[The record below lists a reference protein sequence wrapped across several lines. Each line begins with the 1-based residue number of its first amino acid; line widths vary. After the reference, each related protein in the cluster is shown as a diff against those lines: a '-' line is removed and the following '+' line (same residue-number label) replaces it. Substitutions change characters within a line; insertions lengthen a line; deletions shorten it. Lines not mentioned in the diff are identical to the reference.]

1 MQFRYDYVDFST
13 VRHIIWLDIQSR
25 ATRKAD
31 YNKWL
36 KMGKVKRRRNNNRA
50 NPLGSKTTNNKEEAK
65 YVTRIN
71 TLMKNLESVVPN
83 ERVMALNTITLLC
96 EEEKW
101 RAMFLKQKLVSI
113 LLQKLIN
120 DSNDEIVVDSTGL
133 LRNIC
138 IEEGYD
144 VCTYLWRN
152 DFWVTITSAIGK
164 ITKSLKALQN
174 NSTNATYN
182 DKNGKEGKRLL
193 FDYADNLISCI
204 NALTNGSEDI
214 LNDILENKLSI
225 LLEFVVECLQYISSS
240 TESNLPVNLYNSL
253 LDLIYDFSSESAD
266 FVQALGSHAYLS
278 TFIAELF
285 NKVNDK
291 SNTFNEQEKL
301 LGNDLTKILV
311 EGIRL
316 QLCDMELSY
325 TDANVIAQQCIEI
338 ITKIDLHQIKSDLS
352 STEEEDLV
360 NGSIKQENVGKKLKE
375 ITKRKENAMMKV
387 QAVEI
392 GVDIITAVLEIVG
405 SNIEQQ
411 QEQNKIKHSTNSIEI
426 LEQTFN
432 ILPQFLHEVFTVLEL
447 VQTRVFI
454 CWNNFLWVLL
464 SISGQGVFAMDAS
477 ASWKLLVQDMNAETA
492 NENDVSFQITKYGCL
507 WALLKS
513 DCPQFL
519 QETSINALELAE
531 KLINLYKQNES
542 EELHQRLIGC
552 LTSLSKQ
559 SVELNSLIGDFFVL
573 SLLSTDEKSARC
585 LCDVVN
591 SIFEIYADKSYA
603 YDKPV
608 FQDRQYLNQ
617 LSTVILPR
625 LKTVFKLVDRNKDA
639 GLKDFCT
646 GTFATLE
653 KFIHY
658 KKTE

>member
-1 MQFRYDYVDFST
+1 
-13 VRHIIWLDIQSR
+13 
-25 ATRKAD
+25 
-31 YNKWL
+31 
-36 KMGKVKRRRNNNRA
+36 MGKVKRRRNNNRA
-50 NPLGSKTTNNKEEAK
+50 NPLGSKNANSKEEAK

-71 TLMKNLESVVPN
+71 TLMKNLESVIPN

-101 RAMFLKQKLVSI
+101 RNMFLKQKLVSI

-133 LRNIC
+133 LRNLC

-152 DFWVTITSAIGK
+152 DFWVTITTGMAK
-164 ITKSLKALQN
+164 ITKSLKALQDSSNSSN
-174 NSTNATYN
+174 NNE
-182 DKNGKEGKRLL
+182 KNGKEGKRLL
-193 FDYADNLISCI
+193 FDYADNLVSCI
-204 NALTNGSEDI
+204 NALTNGSDDI
-214 LNDILENKLSI
+214 LSDILENKLNI
-225 LLEFVVECLQYISSS
+225 LLDFVVECLQYISSS
-240 TESNLPVNLYNSL
+240 PDSNIPVNLYNSL
-253 LDLIYDFSSESAD
+253 LDLIYDFSSESGD

-278 TFIAELF
+278 SFIAELF
-285 NKVNDK
+285 NSVNDK
-291 SNTFNEQEKL
+291 SNNANEQKKL

-325 TDANVIAQQCIEI
+325 TDANIIAQQCIEI
-338 ITKIDLHQIKSDLS
+338 ITKINLQQIKDDLS
-352 STEEEDLV
+352 STEEEELI
-360 NGSIKQENVGKKLKE
+360 NGSAQQENVGKKLKE
-375 ITKRKENAMMKV
+375 ITKRKENAMMRV

-411 QEQNKIKHSTNSIEI
+411 QEQSRMKTSADSVDI

-432 ILPQFLHEVFTVLEL
+432 VLPQFLHEIFTILDL

-464 SISGQGVFAMDAS
+464 SVSGQGIFAMEAS
-477 ASWKLLVQDMNAETA
+477 CSWKLLVQDMSAETI
-492 NENDVSFQITKYGCL
+492 NENDTAFQITKYGCL

-513 DCPQFL
+513 DCPHFM
-519 QETSINALELAE
+519 QETGINALELAD
-531 KLINLYKQNES
+531 KLIKLYKQNES

-573 SLLSTDEKSARC
+573 SLLSADEKSARC

-608 FQDRQYLNQ
+608 FQDKQYLNQ
-617 LSTVILPR
+617 LATVILPR
-625 LKTVFKLVDRNKDA
+625 LKSVFKLVDRNKDA
-639 GLKDFCT
+639 DLKDFCT

-658 KKTE
+658 KKNE